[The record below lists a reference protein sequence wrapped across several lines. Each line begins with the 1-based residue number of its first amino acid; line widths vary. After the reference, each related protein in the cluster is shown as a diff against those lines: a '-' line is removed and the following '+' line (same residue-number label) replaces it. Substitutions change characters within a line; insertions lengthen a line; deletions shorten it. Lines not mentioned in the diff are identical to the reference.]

1 MSIGAANVGC
11 IFVYFKGANNLL
23 VPDVMGDFGAGISNA
38 QPIILIPNQWTPIPI
53 NDTLKESL
61 NSGALADLS
70 KRDLLIFANSESEA
84 SILDKQIKEQ
94 IAKDPNFL
102 KKNEKVAPITVAES
116 KDIFQKYGAPATAA
130 LVKQYRTEKGLD
142 PMTGKPV
149 VAKVAAQAVQA
160 AQDVQESQTVPVQ
173 QAPVQ
178 EAPVNAGLVELNTKV
193 DALIGAVTSLVN
205 VMQTNQTSAKPKKK
219 KKK

>member
-38 QPIILIPNQWTPIPI
+38 QPIILIPKQWTPIPI

-61 NSGALADLS
+61 SSGALADLS
-70 KRDLLIFANSESEA
+70 KRDLLVFANSESEA
-84 SILDKQIKEQ
+84 NILDKQIQEQ
-94 IAKDPNFL
+94 IEKDPNFL
-102 KKNEKVAPITVAES
+102 RKSVKIAPITVAES
-116 KDIFQKYGAPATAA
+116 KDIFQKYGSPATAE

-142 PMTGKPV
+142 PLTGKPV
-149 VAKVAAQAVQA
+149 AAKMAEQAIQQAEVVQ
-160 AQDVQESQTVPVQ
+160 QVPVQ
-173 QAPVQ
+173 QQAPVAQ
-178 EAPVNAGLVELNTKV
+178 QSTELKELNNKV

-205 VMQTNQTSAKPKKK
+205 VMQNNQQPKKK